1 MDRLPLSRESKSAI
15 SDSSAVL
22 KRGGLSVGD
31 VDLYEINE
39 AFGSMY
45 AYCVEELGL
54 DIEKVNVNGGAIAL
68 GHPLGATGVRQVV
81 TGVSELRRRERE
93 GAKKP
98 QILVTSM
105 CIGSGMGAAGLFVV

>member
-1 MDRLPLSRESKSAI
+1 M
-15 SDSSAVL
+15 L
-22 KRGGLSVGD
+22 KRTGLNTND

-54 DIEKVNVNGGAIAL
+54 DINKVNVNGGGIAL

-81 TGVSELRRRERE
+81 TGVSELRRREKDE
-93 GAKKP
+93 NAKQP

-105 CIGSGMGAAGLFVV
+105 CIGSGQGAASLWTV